1 MKISLFIPTYNA
13 LSNHN
18 HDRFITT
25 LDIIKQA
32 DLYRVLIIDSSSTDN
47 TIGIVNSHGFEC
59 KVIPK
64 KEFDHSGTRQL
75 ALTMLS
81 DSDIIIYMSQDALI
95 VDVES
100 LNRLVE
106 PFHANQF
113 IAATYGRQLP
123 HSNADIFARHL
134 RGFNYGKKNYIRS
147 YADRYVW
154 GMRCVFNSDS
164 FAAYN
169 VDALQHIGGFPLRL
183 IFGED
188 MYVSAKLLLANYKVA
203 YVADAICYHSHNF
216 CIRDEFKRSFDT
228 GVFHRSENWIL
239 RDFGYPN
246 KLGIKLVLS
255 EWRTLLFSRPWL
267 LPKSYIRIC
276 AKYFGY
282 KLGYNYD
289 KIGVRLCRK
298 FSMNSS
304 FWW

>member
-13 LSNHN
+13 TVNN
-18 HDRFITT
+18 KDQFIAT

-32 DLYRVLIIDSSSTDN
+32 NLYRVLIIDSSSADN
-47 TIGIVNSHGFEC
+47 TVDIVNSYGFEC
-59 KVIPK
+59 EIIPK
-64 KEFDHSGTRQL
+64 SEFDHSGTRQL

-81 DSDIIIYMSQDALI
+81 DSDIIIYMTQDALI
-95 VDVES
+95 TDVNE
-100 LNRLVE
+100 LNKLVE

-123 HSNADIFARHL
+123 HRDADIFARQL
-134 RGFNYGKKNYIRS
+134 RSFNYGHKNYVRS
-147 YADRYVW
+147 YADRFVW
-154 GMRCVFNSDS
+154 GMRCVFASDS

-169 VDALQHIGGFPLRL
+169 VDALKHIGGFPERL

-188 MYVSAKLLLANYKVA
+188 MYMFSKLLVANYKVA
-203 YVADAICYHSHNF
+203 YVADAVCYHSHNYS
-216 CIRDEFKRSFDT
+216 IKNEFKRSFDI
-228 GVFHRSENWIL
+228 GVFHRAENWIL

-246 KLGIKLVLS
+246 KLGIKSVLS
-255 EWRTLLFSRPWL
+255 EWKMLLFLRPWL
-267 LPKSYIRIC
+267 LPLSYIRIC
-276 AKYFGY
+276 TKYLGY

-298 FSMNSS
+298 LSMNSS

>member
-1 MKISLFIPTYNA
+1 LKISLFIPTYNA
-13 LSNHN
+13 SRDNKN
-18 HDRFITT
+18 RFIAT

-32 DLYRVLIIDSSSTDN
+32 NLYRVLIIDSSSSDDTVD
-47 TIGIVNSHGFEC
+47 IVNSYGFES
-59 KVIPK
+59 KIIPK
-64 KEFDHSGTRQL
+64 EEFDHSGTRQL

-81 DSDIIIYMSQDALI
+81 DSDIIIYMTQDALI
-95 VDVES
+95 VDIDA
-100 LNRLVE
+100 LNRLIE
-106 PFHANQF
+106 PFYANQF

-123 HSNADIFARHL
+123 HADADIFAKIL
-134 RGFNYGKKNYIRS
+134 RGFNYGSKNYIRS

-154 GMRCVFNSDS
+154 GMRCVFASDS
-164 FAAYN
+164 FAAYS
-169 VDALQHIGGFPLRL
+169 VDALQHVGGFPERL

-188 MYVSAKLLLANYKVA
+188 TYIFAKLLRANYKVA
-203 YVADAICYHSHNF
+203 YVADSVCYHSHNY
-216 CIRDEFKRSFDT
+216 CIRDEFTRSFDI

-255 EWRTLLFSRPWL
+255 EWKTVIFFKPWL

-276 AKYFGY
+276 AKYLGY

-289 KIGVRLCRK
+289 KIGVRLSRK

>member
-13 LSNHN
+13 
-18 HDRFITT
+18 T
-25 LDIIKQA
+25 LDNKDQFIATLNIIKQA
-32 DLYRVLIIDSSSTDN
+32 NLYRVLVIDSSSIDN
-47 TIGIVNSHGFEC
+47 TIDIVDSYGFEH
-59 KVIPK
+59 KIISQ

-75 ALTMLS
+75 ALTILS
-81 DSDIIIYMSQDALI
+81 DSDIIIYMTQDVLI
-95 VDVES
+95 TDVNE
-100 LNRLVE
+100 LNKLVE
-106 PFHANQF
+106 PFYANQF

-123 HSNADIFARHL
+123 HKNADIFARHL
-134 RGFNYGKKNYIRS
+134 RYFNYGTKNYVRS

-154 GMRCVFNSDS
+154 GMRCVFASDS
-164 FAAYN
+164 FAAYS
-169 VDALQHIGGFPLRL
+169 VDSLQHIGGFPDRL

-188 MYVSAKLLLANYKVA
+188 MYIFSKLLIANYKVV
-203 YVADAICYHSHNF
+203 YVADAICYHSHNYK
-216 CIRDEFKRSFDT
+216 IISEFKRSFDT

-246 KLGIKLVLS
+246 KQGIKFVLY
-255 EWRTLLFSRPWL
+255 EWKLLFFSRPWL
-267 LPKSYIRIC
+267 LPKSFIRIST
-276 AKYFGY
+276 KYLGY